1 MRSRPFPNEDEEL
14 VLSDSTGF
22 DPETG
27 GRSARKSY
35 PQGHSG
41 ADGRCSKCC
50 ATHITNIL
58 VGCTLLLFLV
68 MVAIIFYHYTLLT
81 RHEQQ
86 IINQGIKLY
95 RTNETLHKLHNTF
108 RKMENDKMVEE
119 KKVYRENHQ
128 EAQQRR
134 VEMEKLK
141 REIEKKD
148 EENSQDRKAY
158 LHEMR

>member
-1 MRSRPFPNEDEEL
+1 
-14 VLSDSTGF
+14 
-22 DPETG
+22 
-27 GRSARKSY
+27 
-35 PQGHSG
+35 
-41 ADGRCSKCC
+41 
-50 ATHITNIL
+50 
-58 VGCTLLLFLV
+58 
-68 MVAIIFYHYTLLT
+68 
-81 RHEQQ
+81 
-86 IINQGIKLY
+86 
-95 RTNETLHKLHNTF
+95 
-108 RKMENDKMVEE
+108 MVEE